1 MLKRIPILLL
11 CTLKYGYNLLML
23 VTLTI
28 MATIMVHHRLNAILG
43 AYSISEPLFEI
54 CKVGAGYDNIAY
66 LPD

>member
-28 MATIMVHHRLNAILG
+28 MATIMVHHILNAILG
-43 AYSISEPLFEI
+43 VYNMLELAFEI
-54 CKVGAGYDNIAY
+54 CKVGAGYDNIAS